1 MRGNSPSRGS
11 PGEPN
16 PIYETKKCSPI
27 RHRCP
32 DCGKWGRRKR
42 TRRREVQHLA
52 HKRLAFWTL
61 IYGVY
66 AAGCACAKFFTAV
79 IEGVGFKCGY
89 TDGVR
94 QKVVDLL
101 VRDHLSVYKVQAH
114 LKEDFLLEVS
124 IGFIYDCFQWAYE
137 KIDRAAYWQWAL
149 ANFSGALCIDEVH
162 DCGRAILVA
171 TDPVN
176 DFTVAFLVVPKNN
189 QRNMNRFLDL
199 LKRRG
204 LDVRVA
210 VTDGS
215 RLYKQALFDRWQGL
229 EHQLC
234 LFHFLH
240 DQMMDL
246 LKAIRS
252 IRKKLKVNR
261 RHRKGRPSKRG
272 RPRKSAHWRR
282 DFLYDRSHLIVK
294 HPSRLT
300 HDELATLED
309 LFKLDPR
316 LKTLRDFTT
325 RLHEI
330 FEAPSGRS
338 ARRRRNRVLKNRRFS
353 REPLLS
359 KVLRRLSDDEVF
371 EKLIVSL
378 SWHHVPRTSNHV
390 ERKNRA
396 FRLVQK
402 TRYKRRLPHMIK
414 RAYWL
419 HLARAWERHPLLL
432 DPSARPVRLRR
443 RTHRLVTRRAHLHLV
458 AGRRRAAARRK
469 RPA

>member
-16 PIYETKKCSPI
+16 PIYETKKHAPI

-52 HKRLAFWTL
+52 HQRLAFWTL

-66 AAGCACAKFFTAV
+66 AASCACARFFTAA

-137 KIDRAAYWQWAL
+137 KIDRLAYWHWVL

-162 DCGRAILVA
+162 DSGRTILVA
-171 TDPVN
+171 TDPIN
-176 DFTVAFLVVPKNN
+176 DFTVAFLVVTKNN

-199 LKRRG
+199 LKNRG
-204 LDVRVA
+204 LHVRVA

-215 RLYKQALFDRWQGL
+215 RLYKHALFERWNGL

-240 DQMMDL
+240 DQMTDL
-246 LKAIRS
+246 LTAIRS

-261 RHRKGRPSKRG
+261 ARGPGRPSKRG
-272 RPRKSAHWRR
+272 RPRKPVRWRQDLVR
-282 DFLYDRSHLIVK
+282 EFSHLIVK
-294 HPSRLT
+294 HPSRLVPQ
-300 HDELATLED
+300 ELDTLQK
-309 LFKLDPR
+309 LFVLDPR

-325 RLHEI
+325 RLHQI
-330 FEAPSGRS
+330 FEARS
-338 ARRRRNRVLKNRRFS
+338 ARMARGRRTSLLRHRGFRA
-353 REPLLS
+353 EPLLAP
-359 KVLRRLSDDEVF
+359 VLRRLEDTESF

-378 SWHHVPRTSNHV
+378 GWHHAPRTNNHV

-402 TRYKRRLPHMIK
+402 TRYKRRSPHMIK

-419 HLARAWERHPLLL
+419 HLAREWLRHPLLV
-432 DPSARPVRLRR
+432 DESARPRRLRR
-443 RTHRLVTRRAHLHLV
+443 RTRCADQRAQFQLV

>member
-1 MRGNSPSRGS
+1 VR
-11 PGEPN
+11 
-16 PIYETKKCSPI
+16 
-27 RHRCP
+27 
-32 DCGKWGRRKR
+32 
-42 TRRREVQHLA
+42 HLA
-52 HKRLAFWTL
+52 HKRAAFWTL

-66 AAGCACAKFFTAV
+66 AASCACAKFFTAV

-89 TDGVR
+89 TDAVR

-204 LDVRVA
+204 LKVRVA

-215 RLYKQALFDRWQGL
+215 RLYKQALFDRWKGL

-246 LKAIRS
+246 LTAVRS
-252 IRKKLKVNR
+252 IRKKLQVNPR
-261 RHRKGRPSKRG
+261 RPKGRPSKRG
-272 RPRKSAHWRR
+272 RPRKPRRWRR
-282 DFLYDRSHLIVK
+282 DFLYDHSHLLVK
-294 HPSRLT
+294 HPTRLT
-300 HDELATLED
+300 REELATLEK
-309 LFKLDPR
+309 LFELDPR
-316 LKTLRDFTT
+316 LSTLRDFTT
-325 RLHEI
+325 QLHQI
-330 FEAPSGRS
+330 FDATA
-338 ARRRRNRVLKNRRFS
+338 ARGARNRRTRLLKNRRF
-353 REPLLS
+353 RKEPLLA
-359 KVLRRLSDDEVF
+359 KALKRLRDDEVF
-371 EKLIVSL
+371 GKLVVSL

-419 HLARAWERHPLLL
+419 HLARAWERHPLVV
-432 DPSARPVRLRR
+432 DRSARPLRLRR
-443 RTHRLVTRRAHLHLV
+443 RTRRTLSRRSRLHLV
-458 AGRRRAAARRK
+458 AGRRRAPARRK